1 MIRFVPGGPFD
12 QETNLSET
20 TLQNLSKFY
29 GYDQPIHK
37 QYFTYIKH
45 LVCGD
50 FGPSLRYPGYTVNQ
64 LLKERIPVSFERAC
78 EITGKAKN
86 TMYRYTSQGLIPHYK
101 RGKTVYF
108 FEDELLEWVRN
119 SRIETLLERQDS
131 QDRNILS
138 IQAKSKTI
146 K

>member
-1 MIRFVPGGPFD
+1 
-12 QETNLSET
+12 
-20 TLQNLSKFY
+20 
-29 GYDQPIHK
+29 
-37 QYFTYIKH
+37 
-45 LVCGD
+45 
-50 FGPSLRYPGYTVNQ
+50 
-64 LLKERIPVSFERAC
+64 
-78 EITGKAKN
+78 
-86 TMYRYTSQGLIPHYK
+86 MYRYTSQGLIPHYK

-108 FEDELLEWVRN
+108 FEDELLEWVRD

>member
-1 MIRFVPGGPFD
+1 MNMEKPTTKRITFD
-12 QETNLSET
+12 EMPNVIAQLSV
-20 TLQNLSKFY
+20 
-29 GYDQPIHK
+29 
-37 QYFTYIKH
+37 YILEMSNALH
-45 LVCGD
+45 ILMEEVEG
-50 FGPSLRYPGYTVNQ
+50 LREHIMAKPVSAR
-64 LLKERIPVSFERAC
+64 RIPVSFERAC

-108 FEDELLEWVRN
+108 IEDELLEWVRN

>member
-1 MIRFVPGGPFD
+1 MEKPTTKRITFD
-12 QETNLSET
+12 EMPNVIAQLSVDILEMSNA
-20 TLQNLSKFY
+20 LHILMEEVE
-29 GYDQPIHK
+29 G
-37 QYFTYIKH
+37 
-45 LVCGD
+45 
-50 FGPSLRYPGYTVNQ
+50 LREHIMAKPVSAR
-64 LLKERIPVSFERAC
+64 RILVSFERAC

-119 SRIETLLERQDS
+119 SRIETMLERQDS